1 MSSQGCIPNQRE
13 LTFAVSPHNDCHP
26 DRLPRTILVA
36 VHVIGPVAGLAAA
49 ARLLAASAALTL
61 VLLTGL
67 PLLAA
72 LILLLALIRIFAGLI
87 LVGTLGAICHRN
99 SWWLVY
105 DTTLKPPKGDSCRQ
119 ISISLPMRKRSLV

>member
-1 MSSQGCIPNQRE
+1 
-13 LTFAVSPHNDCHP
+13 
-26 DRLPRTILVA
+26 
-36 VHVIGPVAGLAAA
+36 
-49 ARLLAASAALTL
+49 LAASAALTL

-105 DTTLKPPKGDSCRQ
+105 GHHIKTAKRRQ
-119 ISISLPMRKRSLV
+119 L